1 MEEKIE
7 IRGPAPSPIE
17 KVKNHYRFQVWYFIT
32 NVSKIVPR
40 LRALRDEFKMDPEVI
55 DVIDVDP
62 VHLI

>member
-17 KVKNHYRFQVWYFIT
+17 KVKTYYRFQIWYFIT
-32 NVSKIVPR
+32 NVPKTVSR
-40 LRALRDEFKMDPEVI
+40 LQILRDEFKMDPEVI